1 MATLAQLEEGLKRAY
16 EAGNMEYARI
26 LAAEVVKAR
35 KDPVNQIPGI
45 HVEGTPEPDPTL
57 GQRVVGGLETAAT
70 MATGATGGALGY
82 MGGTI
87 AGVGRQIVQGRL
99 GDSAATQE
107 AARTA
112 QNAASALTYSPRTAA
127 GQSMTQTA
135 AGALEQA
142 FPAIPAVGPAGQ
154 ITQSIKAA
162 APAVVAGTRAATAPA
177 VRAADKAVKAA
188 RENAVAQQAGGPGAR
203 SISAAEVDSG
213 KLAQAKADELPV
225 PIKLTE
231 GQRTRNFEQQRFERE
246 TAKNP
251 ELGAPI
257 RERMEQQQKQ
267 MLQNLET
274 YVEMTGSET
283 RSLRDAGVAVND
295 ALRAELAR
303 AKQKE
308 RVLYKAAEKAGEM
321 QAPVKTD
328 SLIQFIKENDS
339 FNTSDLSGATL
350 GLLEKELVRL
360 GGAKRGPDGQL
371 IPGELTLANMELLR
385 RQLNSAINAKM
396 DNQTNM
402 RTGVQ
407 AKELI
412 DALTEGVG
420 GDAYK
425 KARAARAE
433 RARNFENVTLVS
445 SLLGTKRG
453 SSDRSIALEDVV
465 RKSVLSPST
474 SLDQTRHLG
483 MLLKKTPQGQQAWKE
498 LQGATM
504 QHIRDEAFGGVTTD
518 SSRNP
523 VISPA
528 KLNKVINDL
537 DKNGKLDYLFGKKGA
552 EQLRTLNE
560 VAKDV
565 FTAPPGAVNTSTT
578 ASVLMDALDAAVTF
592 GVTGIPAPAMKV
604 LNASRK
610 AIQER
615 ETRMRVEEALR

>member
-16 EAGNMEYARI
+16 ESGNMEYARI

-45 HVEGTPEPDPTL
+45 QVEGEPAPDPTI
-57 GQRVVGGLETAAT
+57 GQRIVGGLETAAT

-99 GDSAATQE
+99 GDPAATQE

-112 QNAASALTYSPRTAA
+112 QSAASALTYSPRTEA

-135 AGALEQA
+135 AGVLEQA
-142 FPAIPAVGPAGQ
+142 FPAIPAVGPVGQ
-154 ITQSIKAA
+154 ITQSVKAA
-162 APAVVAGTRAATAPA
+162 APIAVAGTRAATAPA
-177 VRAADKAVKAA
+177 VRVAERAVTAA
-188 RENAVAQQAGGPGAR
+188 RENVAAQQVTGPGAR
-203 SISAAEVDSG
+203 SISAAEVDAG

-246 TAKNP
+246 TAKDP
-251 ELGAPI
+251 TLGEPI

-267 MLQNLET
+267 MLQNLDA

-283 RSLRDAGVAVND
+283 RSLREAGISVSD
-295 ALRAELAR
+295 ALRADLAR

-308 RVLYKAAEKAGEM
+308 RVLYKLAEKEGELA
-321 QAPVKTD
+321 APVDLAPLADYLNRNRAGRQSAPILNTIAETLRVQEVGDGSLADGSIVARTATIKQAEEIRKAVNRFVKDTD
-328 SLIQFIKENDS
+328 PNDLRVGIEIKE
-339 FNTSDLSGATL
+339 
-350 GLLEKELVRL
+350 V
-360 GGAKRGPDGQL
+360 
-371 IPGELTLANMELLR
+371 
-385 RQLNSAINAKM
+385 
-396 DNQTNM
+396 
-402 RTGVQ
+402 
-407 AKELI
+407 I
-412 DALTEGVG
+412 DALTDGVG

-433 RARNFENVTLVS
+433 RARKFENATLVS
-445 SLLGTKRG
+445 GLLGTKRG
-453 SSDRSIALEDVV
+453 SADRAIALEDVV

-498 LQGATM
+498 LQGATL
-504 QHIRDEAFGGVTTD
+504 QYIRDEAFGGVTTD
-518 SSRNP
+518 ASRNP

-528 KLNKVINDL
+528 KLNKVITDL
-537 DKNGKLDYLFGKKGA
+537 DKSGKLDYLYGKKGA

-565 FTAPPGAVNTSTT
+565 FTAPPGSVNTSGT
-578 ASVLMDALDAAVTF
+578 ASVLVDALDAIATF
-592 GVTGIPAPAMKV
+592 GITGLPVPAMKT
-604 LNASRK
+604 LEAFKKSMR
-610 AIQER
+610 ER
-615 ETRMRVEEALR
+615 EVKRRVDEALR